1 MFPLVTTTANILPR
15 GNKCGFQPLI
25 VILISRAPQY
35 RDERL
40 TMQDEQRD
48 WEAVFW
54 DIGGVIL
61 DTASVRRAHEA
72 FVGAVIERYGVDA
85 TVEEGI
91 ERWRTAVGAY
101 FRERDGTEFRSART
115 AYDRAVDDVTG
126 ESIPEDEWRP
136 VFERATTETLRPNPG
151 AVETV
156 ERLAET
162 NLHVGVISD
171 VDTTEGH
178 RILETFGVREHF
190 DSITTSEMVG
200 RTKPDRRMFETAL
213 DAAGV
218 QASEAVMVGDRYD
231 HDIAGSSAVGMTAI
245 AYGADNGPETDYAI
259 DDLREVL
266 SIVGVETG
274 EEESD

>member
-1 MFPLVTTTANILPR
+1 
-15 GNKCGFQPLI
+15 
-25 VILISRAPQY
+25 
-35 RDERL
+35 
-40 TMQDEQRD
+40 MQDEPRD
-48 WEAVFW
+48 WQAVFW

-72 FVGAVIERYGVDA
+72 FVGAVIERYAVNA

-115 AYDRAVDDVTG
+115 AYDRAVDKIAG
-126 ESIPEDEWRP
+126 ESVPEDEWRP
-136 VFERATTETLRPNPG
+136 IFERVTTETLRPNPG

-162 NLHVGVISD
+162 KFHVGIISD
-171 VDTTEGH
+171 VDTAEGL
-178 RILETFGVREHF
+178 RILETFGVRRHF
-190 DSITTSEMVG
+190 DSVTTSEMVG
-200 RTKPDRRMFETAL
+200 RTKPDRRMFDTAL
-213 DAAGV
+213 DAANV
-218 QASEAVMVGDRYD
+218 SASEAVMVGDRYE

-245 AYGADNGPETDYAI
+245 AYGADDGPETDYEI

-266 SIVGVETG
+266 SIIGVEPER
-274 EEESD
+274 EEPS